1 MKQHG
6 FLKRFKQSLCAA
18 LSCLI
23 LFLCPMR
30 AYAIGTT
37 LAITVG
43 SFTIGQILAAVGV
56 LAGGAA
62 VAVLIGNW
70 NDEATYLSL
79 GAIMKL
85 GSYAQRVY
93 GNARSDNPEIAKKY
107 QKIEQALIACMSSSW
122 GSTITG
128 IQPLAADLKE
138 FLSSVYGYGTM
149 GKLWQ
154 VPTVPDSEE
163 WGISEWSSR
172 DFYPLPTSPAVLVPF
187 MANNPDYTLFLTSY
201 VTCTWSPKIM
211 NIQNWYYINT
221 LDIFGIYHATTRTLT
236 TYKRN
241 AATST
246 YSEFSAYAYSAFLDA
261 DGVFMDKVSSTSYW
275 QRPTIRCSPADAGE
289 LSFPV
294 FTTIADAEHY
304 VSTGEA
310 LNTYVSGTIAMEVD
324 GFREDLAALE
334 DSVISDVFALPSSAE
349 AAASHVSDLVD
360 VYPAG
365 TIADVQET
373 ITASGLKVGASD
385 IPGTGDLTLS
395 DVVSGILAIPGAIV
409 QAIEDFFT
417 ISTEDVEQFLSL
429 PDTICSKFPFCIPF
443 DLAHLISAL
452 FAEPQAPKFVFPLKL
467 DYEFL
472 HIDYEF
478 VIDLTEW
485 EQAATTL
492 RILLDILF
500 CACLIGG
507 TRSLIG
513 G

>member
-221 LDIFGIYHATTRTLT
+221 LDIFGIYNATTRTLT

-334 DSVISDVFALPSSAE
+334 DSAISDVFALPSSAE

-360 VYPAG
+360 VYLAG

-417 ISTEDVEQFLSL
+417 ISAEDITEFLTI
-429 PDTICSKFPFCIPF
+429 PDIITSKFPFCIPF
-443 DLAHLISAL
+443 DVAYLVGL
-452 FAEPQAPKFVFPLKL
+452 FCAEPETPRFVIPIK
-467 DYEFL
+467 
-472 HIDYEF
+472 IDYEYVHVNEELVLDF
-478 VIDLTEW
+478 SMFDDL
-485 EQAATTL
+485 AATV
-492 RILLDILF
+492 RIALDVLF
-500 CACLIGG
+500 CACLIAG
-507 TRSLIG
+507 TRSLIRG
-513 G
+513 